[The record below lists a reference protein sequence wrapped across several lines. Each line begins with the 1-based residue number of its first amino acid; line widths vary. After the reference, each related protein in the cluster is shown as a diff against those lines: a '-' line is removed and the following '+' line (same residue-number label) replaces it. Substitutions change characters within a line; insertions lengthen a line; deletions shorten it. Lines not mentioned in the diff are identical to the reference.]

1 MQNKQS
7 LKKKLGIGLLG
18 AVMGLVGDFLLG
30 WLVYPSFEIPY
41 AGMIA
46 GCADLSYARMG
57 LSICFGGIGI
67 PLQYF
72 GFKAIAD
79 MIREG
84 GHTRLAG
91 LVHSGGAAT
100 AAMGG
105 AVHILCVVAM
115 MLVRAECDNGFDPAA
130 AGTLLGTVPDSAMQF
145 LLWALLPFTAI
156 FYVLYMIGLIA
167 MFVAFVRRFTVLPRI
182 ACIFNPLIGIVLINT
197 VTKLLP
203 NTPLVN
209 SIAMGNMGFGSLLAF
224 GGILAMVSLH
234 QSE

>member
-1 MQNKQS
+1 MKNKQS
-7 LKKKLGIGLLG
+7 PQKMLLIGLLG

-30 WLVYPSFEIPY
+30 WLVYPASEIPY

-72 GFKAIAD
+72 AYKAIAD
-79 MIREG
+79 MIRKG
-84 GHTRLAG
+84 GHSKSAQ
-91 LVHSGGAAT
+91 LVHLGGAVT
-100 AAMGG
+100 AVMGG

-115 MLVRAECDNGFDPAA
+115 MLVRAECDNGFDPLA

-145 LLWALLPFTAI
+145 VLWALFPFTAI
-156 FYVLYMIGLIA
+156 FYVPYMIGLIA

-182 ACIFNPLIGIVLINT
+182 ACIFNPLIGIMLFNT
-197 VTKLLP
+197 VTKFLP

-224 GGILAMVSLH
+224 LGILVLVGVNRN
-234 QSE
+234 E